1 MSEEHLVYRK
11 ILRATT
17 IFGGVQ
23 GITII
28 SSLVKS
34 KFLAILIGTSGYG
47 IYGVLNTIV
56 DLIKQVSGLG
66 IETSGVKFLADLDEN
81 ADKSDYQR
89 NSSLI
94 LKLSFLLGFIGML
107 IAIIFSPFLSFLV
120 YKQMSKWYIF
130 IFISIAILFK
140 QLVSSNNAIFQGS
153 DKLLFLA
160 KSNLYSNLVGLIFT
174 LPLFYFFKTDAIV
187 LSIVIISLINFVI
200 SYFYIKKLNL
210 VQHKIKI
217 LQSFYEGRE
226 MLRFGSLFVIMSFL
240 PLLVNFLIQL
250 IINYKDGLHVV
261 GLFNVS
267 IVVLNTYVGFVFSI
281 MSTEYYPRLIKA
293 IKSNSIIS
301 KTVSQ
306 QIIVSILLV
315 VPVIVFF
322 IAFGNLII
330 KILFSEKFVEIIA
343 MLNWAMLGM
352 FFKSISFSIGY
363 IFIAQADSKIFTK
376 TSIIFNTLYFVLL
389 YFGYQFRGLEGLGIA
404 ISSYYFFHL
413 LTIYIIAKRRYFLE
427 IDKDVVIIAF
437 SGFTFCI
444 LALLFKL
451 LIRNNFY
458 YLLVLFLIA
467 SSLSIY
473 KLSKL
478 ISINDF
484 FKRKNNDK
492 AI

>member
-28 SSLVKS
+28 SSLIKS
-34 KFLAILIGTSGYG
+34 KILAILIGTSGYG

-66 IETSGVKFLADLDEN
+66 IETSGVKFLAEVNEN
-81 ADKSDYQR
+81 SNKSDYHR
-89 NSSLI
+89 SSSLI
-94 LKLSFLLGFIGML
+94 LKLSFLLGFTGML
-107 IAIIFSPFLSFLV
+107 IAIILSPFLSFLV
-120 YKQMSKWYIF
+120 YKQMNKWYIF

-153 DKLLFLA
+153 DKLSFLA

-174 LPLFYFFKTDAIV
+174 LPLFYFFKTDAIIPSV
-187 LSIVIISLINFVI
+187 VIISLINFVI
-200 SYFYIKKLNL
+200 SYFYLKKLNL
-210 VQHKIKI
+210 VQHKIKV

-250 IINYKDGLHVV
+250 IINNKDGLHVV

-267 IVVLNTYVGFVFSI
+267 MVVLNTYVGFVFSI

-293 IKSNSIIS
+293 LNSNNNIS

-330 KILFSEKFVEIIA
+330 KILFSEKFVEIIV

-363 IFIAQADSKIFTK
+363 MFIAKADSKIFTK

-427 IDKDVVIIAF
+427 IDKNVAIIAF
-437 SGFTFCI
+437 CGFIFCI
-444 LALLFKL
+444 LALLLKL
-451 LIRNNFY
+451 LIGNNIY
-458 YLLVLFLIA
+458 YLIVLFLIVLF
-467 SSLSIY
+467 LSIY

-478 ISINDF
+478 ISKNDF
-484 FKRKNNDK
+484 LKR
-492 AI
+492 

>member
-174 LPLFYFFKTDAIV
+174 LPLFYFFKTDAIIP
-187 LSIVIISLINFVI
+187 SIVIISLINFII
-200 SYFYIKKLNL
+200 SYF
-210 VQHKIKI
+210 
-217 LQSFYEGRE
+217 
-226 MLRFGSLFVIMSFL
+226 
-240 PLLVNFLIQL
+240 
-250 IINYKDGLHVV
+250 
-261 GLFNVS
+261 
-267 IVVLNTYVGFVFSI
+267 
-281 MSTEYYPRLIKA
+281 
-293 IKSNSIIS
+293 
-301 KTVSQ
+301 
-306 QIIVSILLV
+306 
-315 VPVIVFF
+315 
-322 IAFGNLII
+322 
-330 KILFSEKFVEIIA
+330 
-343 MLNWAMLGM
+343 
-352 FFKSISFSIGY
+352 
-363 IFIAQADSKIFTK
+363 
-376 TSIIFNTLYFVLL
+376 
-389 YFGYQFRGLEGLGIA
+389 
-404 ISSYYFFHL
+404 
-413 LTIYIIAKRRYFLE
+413 
-427 IDKDVVIIAF
+427 
-437 SGFTFCI
+437 FC
-444 LALLFKL
+444 
-451 LIRNNFY
+451 
-458 YLLVLFLIA
+458 
-467 SSLSIY
+467 
-473 KLSKL
+473 
-478 ISINDF
+478 
-484 FKRKNNDK
+484 
-492 AI
+492 